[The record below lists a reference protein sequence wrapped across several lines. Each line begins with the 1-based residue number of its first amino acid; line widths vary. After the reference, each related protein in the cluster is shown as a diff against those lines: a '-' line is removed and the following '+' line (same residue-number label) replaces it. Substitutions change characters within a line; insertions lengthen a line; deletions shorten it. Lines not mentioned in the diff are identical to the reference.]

1 MAVDD
6 TVDDG
11 SVGLWLWWWQLQA
24 KLNGT
29 VADAAVVWFLA
40 FGCACAAVLVD
51 RRAVRVLVTP

>member
-29 VADAAVVWFLA
+29 VADAAVVKIFFFFLLI
-40 FGCACAAVLVD
+40 GNEVV
-51 RRAVRVLVTP
+51 